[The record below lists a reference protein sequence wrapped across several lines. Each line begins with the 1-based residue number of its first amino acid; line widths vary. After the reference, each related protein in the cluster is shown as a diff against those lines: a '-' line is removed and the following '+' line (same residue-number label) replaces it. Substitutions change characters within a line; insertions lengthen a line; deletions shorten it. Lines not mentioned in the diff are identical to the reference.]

1 MTIVSEFYN
10 KSSPKNIMKNKKKIE
25 FGVPA
30 FIPNKADGFKKAS
43 DEQTRQ
49 AIRSTVGKGDKRRV
63 ENVIKIR
70 ENWDE
75 IDWSNK

>member
-1 MTIVSEFYN
+1 M
-10 KSSPKNIMKNKKKIE
+10 KKNKKKNKKIE
-25 FGVPA
+25 FGVPSL
-30 FIPNKADGFKKAS
+30 IPNENDGFKKS
-43 DEQTRQ
+43 TDEATRQ

-75 IDWSNK
+75 IDWSDK